1 MTILQLQA
9 DAGRRSHAS
18 VRVLLFGA
26 FFYEQSSLSGRTKK
40 KDFQHFRGAIRT
52 RTHTSMHVYMH
63 VSGCLSPHIC
73 TCTRGAPAGLSRR
86 NSTTFDLCCLCHA
99 AVLQSSS
106 WLPRALTPLCSWST
120 QSGAGKAQSVS
131 PNTAQAVRL
140 TALFP
145 LIQAAPLTHTL
156 SLQHLR
162 WIGMIYLQSLMI
174 MYSTLAVK
182 LFRPALLLSP

>member
-1 MTILQLQA
+1 M

-26 FFYEQSSLSGRTKK
+26 FFMNNHHTLEGQKK
-40 KDFQHFRGAIRT
+40 KKKTFKTLEPYTFTCMCLGAYR
-52 RTHTSMHVYMH
+52 HTSVHAH
-63 VSGCLSPHIC
+63 GGHLP
-73 TCTRGAPAGLSRR
+73 G
-86 NSTTFDLCCLCHA
+86 CHA
-99 AVLQSSS
+99 APAPLLIFAACATKSS
-106 WLPRALTPLCSWST
+106 WLPWALTPPCSWST
-120 QSGAGKAQSVS
+120 QSEAGKAQSVS

-140 TALFP
+140 TAFFP

-156 SLQHLR
+156 SPQHLR
-162 WIGMIYLQSLMI
+162 WIGMICLQSLMI